1 MKEKLKPIPE
11 FKDEQEEREFWWTH
25 DSTEYFD
32 WDQAKRV
39 EFPYLKL
46 TDRPIPPEQNKE
58 ST

>member
-32 WDQAKRV
+32 WENAELAV
-39 EFPYLKL
+39 FPNLKPT
-46 TDRPIPPEQNKE
+46 TDTISSHDND
-58 ST
+58 T